1 MGRHETHKKVEC
13 LQSLGAQ
20 LQPLGVSL
28 CHLCPQLTLGVAF
41 YLGIDYSAMPSIIS
55 QFKPNQQLHM
65 SKFEET
71 HAESLDHVSESL
83 GCSFAP
89 IQMLDTFPDQVAILP
104 AL

>member
-1 MGRHETHKKVEC
+1 
-13 LQSLGAQ
+13 
-20 LQPLGVSL
+20 
-28 CHLCPQLTLGVAF
+28 
-41 YLGIDYSAMPSIIS
+41 MPSIIS
-55 QFKPNQQLHM
+55 QFKPNQQLHV

-104 AL
+104 ALVLRYCCENANVVVVQTKQVLVGCPILVRS